1 MTTSFNNTFL
11 EKQIKQKTQ
20 MLRGSSRSPFATT
33 IASTTKKDQGIGV
46 QTTQS
51 ISINDYKSIMDL
63 NGNKTSQTMLTESS
77 DNIGMTSAF
86 RSQSSMML
94 QSNYSAKNRKLFN
107 IRTKLASNYAR
118 DNHNSNLAGSSSVE
132 ARPRQGD
139 YDNFTT
145 VTSKPL
151 Y

>member
-1 MTTSFNNTFL
+1 MASFNNTFL

-20 MLRGSSRSPFATT
+20 MLRGTSRSPVATT
-33 IASTTKKDQGIGV
+33 IGSTTKDQGVGV

-51 ISINDYKSIMDL
+51 RMSINDYKSIMDM

-94 QSNYSAKNRKLFN
+94 
-107 IRTKLASNYAR
+107 
-118 DNHNSNLAGSSSVE
+118 
-132 ARPRQGD
+132 
-139 YDNFTT
+139 
-145 VTSKPL
+145 
-151 Y
+151 

>member
-1 MTTSFNNTFL
+1 
-11 EKQIKQKTQ
+11 
-20 MLRGSSRSPFATT
+20 MLRGTSRSPVATT
-33 IASTTKKDQGIGV
+33 IGSTTKDQGVGV

-51 ISINDYKSIMDL
+51 RVSINDYKSIMDM

-94 QSNYSAKNRKLFN
+94 QSNYSAKNRKMFN

-118 DNHNSNLAGSSSVE
+118 DSSSHLAGSSSVE

>member
-1 MTTSFNNTFL
+1 
-11 EKQIKQKTQ
+11 
-20 MLRGSSRSPFATT
+20 
-33 IASTTKKDQGIGV
+33 
-46 QTTQS
+46 
-51 ISINDYKSIMDL
+51 
-63 NGNKTSQTMLTESS
+63 MLTESS

-94 QSNYSAKNRKLFN
+94 QSNYSAKNRKMFN

-118 DNHNSNLAGSSSVE
+118 DSSSHLAGSSSVE